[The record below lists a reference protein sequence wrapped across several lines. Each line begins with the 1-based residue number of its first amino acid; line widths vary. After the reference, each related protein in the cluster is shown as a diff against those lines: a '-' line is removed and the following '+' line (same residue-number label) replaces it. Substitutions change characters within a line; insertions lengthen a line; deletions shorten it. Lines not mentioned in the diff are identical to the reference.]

1 MKIFNKKESGFTLVE
16 LVVVVAVVGVL
27 AVVATPKIVS
37 VASNARVASL
47 SGVVQSLT
55 SANARNFAIREAEG
69 SDGDAV
75 TSCATA
81 LNTVEA
87 GALPIGY
94 KPSTQAAIDVFVG
107 DNDRYTSGGTV
118 DVNLASDA
126 IAFVHGT
133 TYNCAISTTSTPVKT
148 GVFVAVGVK

>member
-75 TSCATA
+75 TSCVTA

-87 GALPIGY
+87 GALPTGY
-94 KPSTQAAIDVFVG
+94 VLSSTD
-107 DNDRYTSGGTV
+107 DTT
-118 DVNLASDA
+118 
-126 IAFVHGT
+126 AFVNNNDHITAASAGYT
-133 TYNCAISTTSTPVKT
+133 GMEDGVTYNCSISTVKVPKKT
-148 GVFVAVGVK
+148 GVFIAVGSPATSADG

>member
-75 TSCATA
+75 TSCTTA

-87 GALPIGY
+87 GALPTGY
-94 KPSTQAAIDVFVG
+94 VLSLDPAITAFLKDNSTYTAG
-107 DNDRYTSGGTV
+107 DIVTST
-118 DVNLASDA
+118 DTT
-126 IAFVHGT
+126 AFDSGT